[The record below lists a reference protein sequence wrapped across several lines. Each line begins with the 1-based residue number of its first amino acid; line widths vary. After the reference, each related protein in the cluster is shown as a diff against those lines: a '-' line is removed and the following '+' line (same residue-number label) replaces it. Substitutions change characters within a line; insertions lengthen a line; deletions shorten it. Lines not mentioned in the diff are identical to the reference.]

1 MKMLNL
7 CNVIRPKNLQCF
19 AVSKINFNQILMLF
33 IELRAQVLTI
43 NTLEKANKIYYNK
56 NG

>member
-7 CNVIRPKNLQCF
+7 CNVIRQKNLQCF
-19 AVSKINFNQILMLF
+19 AVSKISFNQILILF